1 MPPLLILN
9 IWLLSNYV
17 LKFLPGLTCV
27 VLISVVLSCREKIIC
42 YFQIRW
48 FRQQCKPL
56 QSISEGCDR
65 FQSVKMCGICSC
77 LNIFDRLIAVDGTE
91 VLMEIVGFWTPEYLA
106 HKRNTLQQ
114 FRHHRILIAIPEKSR
129 RKVSLTGLREG
140 ANVDEK
146 VLLYK
151 TVIKL
156 KPLMEDMERIRHSST
171 CFIRHK
177 VR

>member
-1 MPPLLILN
+1 
-9 IWLLSNYV
+9 
-17 LKFLPGLTCV
+17 
-27 VLISVVLSCREKIIC
+27 
-42 YFQIRW
+42 
-48 FRQQCKPL
+48 
-56 QSISEGCDR
+56 
-65 FQSVKMCGICSC
+65 
-77 LNIFDRLIAVDGTE
+77 
-91 VLMEIVGFWTPEYLA
+91 MEIVGFWTPEYLA